1 MELIDCDTYGRPTDI
16 LRQRTIS
23 VYEIYEADP
32 ELNSDWAVVIISIL
46 ALILFIGIIF
56 CLLL

>member
-1 MELIDCDTYGRPTDI
+1 MELIDCDTYGRPSHI

-23 VYEIYEADP
+23 VYEIDEADP
-32 ELNSDWAVVIISIL
+32 ELNSDWTVVIISIL

-56 CLLL
+56 LLL

>member
-1 MELIDCDTYGRPTDI
+1 MELINCDTFGRPSDI

-23 VYEIYEADP
+23 VYEIDGEADP
-32 ELNSDWAVVIISIL
+32 ELNSDWTVVIISIL

-56 CLLL
+56 LLL

>member
-23 VYEIYEADP
+23 VYEIDEADP